1 MDKQSIINYKKG
13 FDSAVH
19 ELSNE
24 GKTIEYWK
32 ARELQNLLG
41 YSKWQNFSDVI
52 NKAILSCKNNGIIIT
67 FMLAYSN

>member
-41 YSKWQNFSDVI
+41 YSKWQNFSDLIFNGNFGI
-52 NKAILSCKNNGIIIT
+52 NFLFHNN
-67 FMLAYSN
+67 S

>member
-1 MDKQSIINYKKG
+1 MDKQSIINYKKR

-52 NKAILSCKNNGIIIT
+52 NKEIII
-67 FMLAYSN
+67 FFNR

>member
-24 GKTIEYWK
+24 GKTIEYWI
-32 ARELQNLLG
+32 
-41 YSKWQNFSDVI
+41 V
-52 NKAILSCKNNGIIIT
+52 
-67 FMLAYSN
+67 